1 MMGRREEGHLAR
13 DSTSLLRAGMAFPS
27 NGHCPPSPGP
37 PSPHFSEA
45 TEAPASP
52 SPKKNPDLRPASY
65 FSPSILRRPMAEGK
79 QRQARGPRWPC
90 WCWHW
95 VGVRVGKSP
104 PSLAHCG
111 CFLYVSPFSPSL
123 PSSLTSWGAPPSQ
136 QAPRFPLSSV
146 SLAAASSFPLQP
158 LVPSSHFLPS
168 SLSNTYCTVIT
179 ACYVSM
185 AMLGPGRGRVA
196 DTGMF

>member
-1 MMGRREEGHLAR
+1 MATALQAQVPPQPPSRSYRGTSISLPKKESR
-13 DSTSLLRAGMAFPS
+13 SQTSLLLLTIHPQATHGRGKAETSSRAPVALLVLALGGSESGQISPLPCSLRLLPVCLPLLSLSAFQ
-27 NGHCPPSPGP
+27 
-37 PSPHFSEA
+37 
-45 TEAPASP
+45 
-52 SPKKNPDLRPASY
+52 PDL
-65 FSPSILRRPMAEGK
+65 LG
-79 QRQARGPRWPC
+79 G
-90 WCWHW
+90 
-95 VGVRVGKSP
+95 
-104 PSLAHCG
+104 
-111 CFLYVSPFSPSL
+111 
-123 PSSLTSWGAPPSQ
+123 PPSQ